1 MFNPVNVVSL
11 KALSAFQGFYTQHTL
26 VLTRSVVICTP
37 LVLYVSFLMSQ
48 GCVLIG
54 LN

>member
-11 KALSAFQGFYTQHTL
+11 KALSAFQGFYTQNTL
-26 VLTRSVVICTP
+26 VLTPSVVICTP
-37 LVLYVSFLMSQ
+37 LVLYVSILMTQ